1 MTGMSGAEL
10 QNLCNVNHETEVA
23 FLGVTGPR
31 ENEEVVG
38 SACYFLSPT
47 TNLAE
52 TAFMVAPEWQGLG
65 LGSALQARLQEYAA
79 SRGVRGFVAE
89 ILPQNQRMQ
98 RLATG
103 APGRVTTVR
112 DQDAVRRLGEDAGVA
127 AERETRGG
135 ERFVPAPHH
144 GVRARAGWRL
154 GGRRLRLGDRCQ
166 RDGRDESD
174 DGKGSSPHVGRSE
187 PRTRGGV
194 KTAL

>member
-1 MTGMSGAEL
+1 M
-10 QNLCNVNHETEVA
+10 NHETEVA

-65 LGSALQARLQEYAA
+65 LGSALQARLQEYAV

-112 DQDAVRRLGEDAGVA
+112 DQDAVHVTILFPDDAPDDAAGRLIAWMQAFID
-127 AERETRGG
+127 R
-135 ERFVPAPHH
+135 HH
-144 GVRARAGWRL
+144 SIWSG
-154 GGRRLRLGDRCQ
+154 
-166 RDGRDESD
+166 
-174 DGKGSSPHVGRSE
+174 
-187 PRTRGGV
+187 
-194 KTAL
+194 